1 MALWARGSVA
11 ALLFPWAGW
20 GYDSARLLV
29 HERIDHRSVSH
40 WPQLAQAQL
49 AAPAVLLSL
58 SSIAAGKL
66 PWKERKKELASDRWG
81 RHGSDATYVLSFS
94 LCLSLSLAEIVSQGK
109 EKEDDESAETTS
121 SVHA

>member
-29 HERIDHRSVSH
+29 HERINHRSVSH

-66 PWKERKKELASDRWG
+66 PWKERKKERDRERQMGTPWMDLMLH
-81 RHGSDATYVLSFS
+81 RTLF
-94 LCLSLSLAEIVSQGK
+94 LSLSLSFFSRDYQSGK
-109 EKEDDESAETTS
+109 GKGG
-121 SVHA
+121 